1 MGPPLPLEID
11 SDSTK
16 QRRIGEYVHL
26 VEVDEHGRV
35 TVPFQRDVIVRPGC
49 GIRRL
54 RGWQQYVSCRS
65 GTPRAAERWP
75 SRQDQPP
82 RRRGTHVGSCAL
94 YLDAG
99 RGDVGSSRP
108 RRASRL
114 GPGYVVMEMVAG
126 DSSQEERRER
136 RVVRAPDLIAFGPS
150 GCRGGICIEHVIGFV
165 RHERRLPD
173 VGRRVATN
181 RRCQPAHGIHSLN
194 ERGSCEIVAIP

>member
-1 MGPPLPLEID
+1 MGPPLPPEID

-75 SRQDQPP
+75 SRQDQP
-82 RRRGTHVGSCAL
+82 RGEEEPTSAHVHFIWTPGAATSARL
-94 YLDAG
+94 VLDA
-99 RGDVGSSRP
+99 P
-108 RRASRL
+108 PASVL
-114 GPGYVVMEMVAG
+114 VT
-126 DSSQEERRER
+126 S
-136 RVVRAPDLIAFGPS
+136 
-150 GCRGGICIEHVIGFV
+150 
-165 RHERRLPD
+165 
-173 VGRRVATN
+173 
-181 RRCQPAHGIHSLN
+181 
-194 ERGSCEIVAIP
+194 